1 MIDIDA
7 ALKELKKNPSF
18 NPMFELNKP
27 ECKKYYEEV
36 LENVKAV
43 TQKNQAAKPFLS
55 MKKPID
61 YGPEVSYDN
70 NGIIYCG
77 TSGTSGTSGWGSFP
91 STDSAT
97 FGGFG
102 TEGAMSG

>member
-7 ALKELKKNPSF
+7 ALKELKKTPSF
-18 NPMFELNKP
+18 NPMSELNKP
-27 ECKKYYEEV
+27 ECIKYYQEV

-43 TQKNQAAKPFLS
+43 TQKNRAAKPFLS
-55 MKKPID
+55 VKRNID
-61 YGPEVSYDN
+61 DGPQVSYDN
-70 NGIIYCG
+70 NGIIYC
-77 TSGTSGTSGWGSFP
+77 GTSGTSGWGSFP